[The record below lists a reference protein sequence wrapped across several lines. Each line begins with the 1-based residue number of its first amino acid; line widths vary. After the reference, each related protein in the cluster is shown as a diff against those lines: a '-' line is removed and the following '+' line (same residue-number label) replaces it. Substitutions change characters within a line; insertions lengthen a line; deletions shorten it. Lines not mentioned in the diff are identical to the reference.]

1 MSKRNLFLSIG
12 ALALIAAVTV
22 TYVSQDT
29 EAEPTAETTVL
40 APESTETQAEP
51 AEQVST
57 PAVVKTEENSSNY
70 TQANE
75 TVDQPADAVHSETE

>member
-1 MSKRNLFLSIG
+1 MLAMLAMPEKAKTEGPMSKRNLFLSIG

-40 APESTETQAEP
+40 AP
-51 AEQVST
+51 
-57 PAVVKTEENSSNY
+57 
-70 TQANE
+70 
-75 TVDQPADAVHSETE
+75 

>member
-22 TYVSQDT
+22 TYVSQDSGT
-29 EAEPTAETTVL
+29 ETTAETSVL
-40 APESTETQAEP
+40 APETTATQTES

-70 TQANE
+70 IQANE
-75 TVDQPADAVHSETE
+75 TVDQPDDAVHSEAE